1 MKTNVL
7 KFLRNQAF
15 ENLNFIRLW
24 SGGVWITKIDNIT
37 YESSIIFRFS
47 ELWYVGSNILFLRE
61 CIVRA
66 VKARR
71 GEKVNIIVDLSEIDK
86 IWR

>member
-1 MKTNVL
+1 MKTKLL
-7 KFLRNQAF
+7 KNLRNQAF
-15 ENLNFIRLW
+15 KNFYFIRICR
-24 SGGVWITKIDNIT
+24 GGVWITKIDSIT

-61 CIVRA
+61 CIIRA

-71 GEKVNIIVDLSEIDK
+71 GEKVSSFVELE
-86 IWR
+86 

>member
-1 MKTNVL
+1 MKTKLL
-7 KFLRNQAF
+7 KFLRKQAF
-15 ENLNFIRLW
+15 ENLNFIRLCR
-24 SGGVWITKIDNIT
+24 GGVWITKIDNIT

-66 VKARR
+66 VKVRR
-71 GEKVNIIVDLSEIDK
+71 GEKVSRFVDLE
-86 IWR
+86 